1 MCPPETSANDPNP
14 ADETEA
20 TADDLARAWLPVE
33 IHDFRCTAFL
43 FGYNVQVA
51 TRCLDDGLTFQ
62 VVVNRGSRSG
72 EDEGDYCIAMA
83 DYFDGSWVIV
93 RQGTGHLPNVPEGR
107 EVAVRPAPITSL
119 LSQIGTGV
127 NEWNFVTS
135 TDPERDAQVRAEHN
149 ALYANS
155 TYDTMV
161 TTEVDYLVHASQS
174 DDFWSLWDASV
185 LAGFASTITNRV
197 VGTQHQCTLK
207 ANRVDEDGDET
218 GEAIIVTSI
227 YCDGEWTVYPSL
239 TGIVEGDSPVRP
251 AGTEELVE
259 YMAER
264 VNDWDFADDVIED
277 EIIELTDDRRKT
289 MRRAL
294 AQTANLP
301 VTDLRDL
308 ILSLPVRQAVTDDH
322 QGLDYRS
329 VWYSSQ
335 REHIAGWLDEY
346 DGRGAYNRK
355 NPSTSSK
362 AFYGRFKCAP
372 GLLWLAEALGEDQD
386 TCRRAIAAADEAG
399 PNPASECG
407 AFRKVVPWSRIIELL
422 DARLAK

>member
-1 MCPPETSANDPNP
+1 MDDPS
-14 ADETEA
+14 
-20 TADDLARAWLPVE
+20 LPV
-33 IHDFRCTAFL
+33 
-43 FGYNVQVA
+43 
-51 TRCLDDGLTFQ
+51 
-62 VVVNRGSRSG
+62 
-72 EDEGDYCIAMA
+72 
-83 DYFDGSWVIV
+83 
-93 RQGTGHLPNVPEGR
+93 
-107 EVAVRPAPITSL
+107 
-119 LSQIGTGV
+119 
-127 NEWNFVTS
+127 
-135 TDPERDAQVRAEHN
+135 
-149 ALYANS
+149 
-155 TYDTMV
+155 
-161 TTEVDYLVHASQS
+161 
-174 DDFWSLWDASV
+174 
-185 LAGFASTITNRV
+185 STITNRV

-301 VTDLRDL
+301 VTDLRTSSS
-308 ILSLPVRQAVTDDH
+308 SLPVRQAVTDDH

-355 NPSTSSK
+355 NPRPAPKPSTAGSNAPQDCCGSPRHSVKTRTPAAGRSQLQTRRDRIRHPNVAHSARSSPGR
-362 AFYGRFKCAP
+362 ASSNSSTPGWPNRLNFLQRGRFTSYNRTF
-372 GLLWLAEALGEDQD
+372 W
-386 TCRRAIAAADEAG
+386 
-399 PNPASECG
+399 
-407 AFRKVVPWSRIIELL
+407 
-422 DARLAK
+422 